1 MPGHAPFI
9 LIFSNIAEAQCRI
22 HNSHI
27 SLNVIA
33 IGILWLTGGCITA
46 AEMLVF
52 FEKDIFYFIIKE
64 EQKISNISSMMEKFG
79 IAVKLENTLLGSVLL
94 LW

>member
-1 MPGHAPFI
+1 MYHSCGDA
-9 LIFSNIAEAQCRI
+9 SE
-22 HNSHI
+22 
-27 SLNVIA
+27 
-33 IGILWLTGGCITA
+33 
-46 AEMLVF
+46 VF

-94 LW
+94 IW